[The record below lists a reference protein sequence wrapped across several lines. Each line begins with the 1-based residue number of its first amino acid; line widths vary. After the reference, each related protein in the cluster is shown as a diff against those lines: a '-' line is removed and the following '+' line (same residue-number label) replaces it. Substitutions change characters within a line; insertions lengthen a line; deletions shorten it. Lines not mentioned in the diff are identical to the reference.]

1 MKNLKVLITLLV
13 FGVLLNPLG
22 AFAQTGGAKFNKAKF
37 LSEIYKKFDSKT
49 MGYQIILL
57 RKGQVV
63 QEVADGW
70 ARNVSDGNVK
80 MTVNTPANIGST
92 AKFFAGTALLQKLQ
106 KGTYLGG
113 GFNTRLHEPAYRYF
127 PRVWQDNM
135 HVSIQKI
142 TLKDLL
148 QHKGGF
154 IHNDSDPNI
163 KVYFDYLKKGVSMDK
178 TKPYAYGK
186 RNYANA
192 NMTTVGYILAA
203 IDNPG
208 FLTSLNKIIDEK
220 KLKPGDPYIQK
231 FLGESLENY
240 MKTRVFN
247 KIKPSIFPS
256 CDAPNEYPKKNIIY
270 AKTYALPSTVT
281 KGDEYSA
288 KVNDGAC
295 HGAGGW
301 YITARELAAYV
312 GNFAGTETIVSA
324 STREM
329 MFDDDAPQDQLLWS
343 FDMPD
348 AFLLKNFSWNV
359 SPYMGGDHGG
369 AHATIVKLPNDYYAV
384 GIINSGILNDKG
396 QVGSSYLLTQK
407 IIEAFDAG
415 AGATF

>member
-1 MKNLKVLITLLV
+1 MKNIKVLFTLLV
-13 FGVLLNPLG
+13 FGVLLAPT
-22 AFAQTGGAKFNKAKF
+22 FALAQGGAKFDKAKF
-37 LSEIYKKFDSKT
+37 VSEIYNKFDSKT

-57 RKGQVV
+57 RKGQIV

-106 KGTYLGG
+106 KGTWVGG
-113 GFNTRLHEPAYRYF
+113 GFSTRLLEPVYKYF
-127 PRVWQDNM
+127 PKIWQDNM
-135 HVSIQKI
+135 HPSIQKI
-142 TLKDLL
+142 TFKDLL

-154 IHNDSDPNI
+154 IHNDPDPNI
-163 KVYFDYLKKGVSMDK
+163 KVFFDYLKKGVSSDK
-178 TKPYAYGK
+178 TQPYSYGK

-192 NMTTVGYILAA
+192 NLTTIGYILVAV
-203 IDNPG
+203 DHPG
-208 FLTSLNKIIDEK
+208 ILTSLNEKIADK

-231 FLGESLENY
+231 FLGENFENY
-240 MKTRVFN
+240 MKTQVFN
-247 KIKPSIFPS
+247 KIKPAISPS
-256 CDAPNEYPKKNIIY
+256 CDAPKDYPKRNILY
-270 AKTYALPSTVT
+270 AKMYALPSTVT

-295 HGAGGW
+295 HAAGGW

-312 GNFAGTETIVSA
+312 RNFAATDTIVSA

-329 MFDDDAPQDQLLWS
+329 MFDDDAPQDRLLWS

-348 AFLLKNFSWNV
+348 AFLLKNFSWNT
-359 SPYMGGDHGG
+359 SPYMGGDHDG

-396 QVGSSYLLTQK
+396 QVGSSYLLTLN

-415 AGATF
+415 AGANP